1 MDLLNLYVIIYI
13 TICSYVY
20 IRNKVNHF
28 TICIDK
34 AVTVDC
40 TKALSPAEL
49 RAISVAASIEQLGGY
64 PLKWNNAVWV
74 HSIFWGVVRQSSDF
88 IKAKFLKE
96 TCPLKTQ

>member
-1 MDLLNLYVIIYI
+1 MLLYIYI

-40 TKALSPAEL
+40 TKALAPAEL
-49 RAISVAASIEQLGGY
+49 RAISVAASIRLQFR
-64 PLKWNNAVWV
+64 NV
-74 HSIFWGVVRQSSDF
+74 FTCSDLATGSLYVDSY
-88 IKAKFLKE
+88 I
-96 TCPLKTQ
+96 